1 MPTDTWRV
9 PMDVMSVL
17 LSGGFI
23 RLIDTGLLSS
33 LNKAATS
40 SFLTVARPGI
50 LFSFCFSEKK
60 PTPDEFPRLSPHPY
74 KDDAQDRRPR
84 ACRLSRC
91 LRALC
96 GAFASYHQVGACIV
110 TDNIQ
115 ALLLSLMPPRAGTGC
130 LWGDMAREA
139 RGLEALA
146 CVTRPVANHTAIL
159 RIPVGSCGQIHDR
172 TVLSRH

>member
-1 MPTDTWRV
+1 MARPNGRHECVALWWLYPPDRHW
-9 PMDVMSVL
+9 
-17 LSGGFI
+17 
-23 RLIDTGLLSS
+23 
-33 LNKAATS
+33 S
-40 SFLTVARPGI
+40 SFLTQQSSDIILLDGCATEAWQRATGI

-60 PTPDEFPRLSPHPY
+60 PTPDEFPRLSPHPS

-115 ALLLSLMPPRAGTGC
+115 ALLLSLMPPRAGTWC
-130 LWGDMAREA
+130 LCGDMAREA
-139 RGLEALA
+139 HGLEAL
-146 CVTRPVANHTAIL
+146 PGLWLTAL
-159 RIPVGSCGQIHDR
+159 PFCAFQSAPVGKFMIE
-172 TVLSRH
+172 LF